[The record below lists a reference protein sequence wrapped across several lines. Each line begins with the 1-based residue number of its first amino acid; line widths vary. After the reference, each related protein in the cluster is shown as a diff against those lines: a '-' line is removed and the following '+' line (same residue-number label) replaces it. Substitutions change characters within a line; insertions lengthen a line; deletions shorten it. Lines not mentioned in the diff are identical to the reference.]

1 MRKVA
6 VVAAA
11 MVAGAAMPAKA
22 QVVIEMSAVTCQD
35 YLKSDSELQAILASW
50 LSGYYH
56 ASKNVATV
64 DLRKA
69 KANVKVVTKYC
80 KSHKK
85 ETLMTAVEKKLLG
98 AR

>member
-6 VVAAA
+6 VVAAT
-11 MVAGAAMPAKA
+11 MIAGAAMPAKA
-22 QVVIEMSAVTCQD
+22 QVVLEMSAVTCED
-35 YLKSDSELQAILASW
+35 YLKSNPEQQAMLASW

-69 KANVKVVTKYC
+69 KANVKVVTKWNEIR
-80 KSHKK
+80 SF
-85 ETLMTAVEKKLLG
+85 TLT
-98 AR
+98 